1 LAARAQCELIV
12 SKYGLA
18 HVSSG
23 DLLRSEVEGSTAYG
37 EAARDSVERG
47 ELAPDD
53 VVVPIVLGRLGEDD
67 AVAKGWLLDGFPR
80 SADQGGA
87 LADAGFA
94 PDVLILLEVPEAV
107 LLARVAGR
115 VLDPATGKIYN
126 REFAPPPAEA
136 QGRLQTRKDDG
147 AEATARTRL
156 AVFAAHAD
164 AVLARYADVAC
175 RVDGNRDPQAV
186 FADVD
191 AALQRAR
198 AKA

>member
-1 LAARAQCELIV
+1 M

-23 DLLRSEVEGSTAYG
+23 DLLRSEVEGGTAYG
-37 EAARDSVERG
+37 EAAREAVSRG

-53 VVVPIVLGRLGEDD
+53 VVVPIVVGRLGEED
-67 AVAKGWLLDGFPR
+67 AAAKGWLLDGFPR
-80 SADQGGA
+80 SACQGGA
-87 LADAGFA
+87 LADAGFV
-94 PDVLILLEVPEAV
+94 PDVLILLEVPEEV
-107 LLARVAGR
+107 LLARVSGR
-115 VLDPATGKIYN
+115 VLDPATGKIYH
-126 REFAPPPAEA
+126 RELLPPPAEA
-136 QGRLQTRKDDG
+136 AGRLQTRADDG

-175 RVDGNRDPQAV
+175 RIDGNRDKHAV
-186 FADVD
+186 FADID